1 MARPYSRD
9 LRERVVEAVEAG
21 QSRQEAARR
30 FGVSPSF
37 AIKLLQQWE
46 KTGTLEP
53 RQVGGQKDF
62 ALRPHEALVCR
73 LVASHPDQ
81 TIDELTARLG
91 LAGISISRA
100 AVGRFLVALDLTVK
114 KRRSMPPSRPGPMS
128 PRPGRPGARARRT

>member
-1 MARPYSRD
+1 MALPYSRD

-21 QSRQEAARR
+21 QSRQGAARR

-62 ALRPHEALVCR
+62 ALRAHEALVR
-73 LVASHPDQ
+73 QLVANHPDQ
-81 TIDELTARLG
+81 TIDELNERLG

-114 KRRSMPPSRPGPMS
+114 KRRSTPPSRPGPMS
-128 PRPGRPGARARRT
+128 PKPARPGARARRT

>member
-21 QSRQEAARR
+21 QSRQAAARR

-37 AIKLLQQWE
+37 AIKLLQRWQE
-46 KTGTLEP
+46 TGTLEP
-53 RQVGGQKDF
+53 RQVGGQKDY
-62 ALRPHEALVCR
+62 ALRAHEALVRR

-91 LAGISISRA
+91 STGISISRA

-128 PRPGRPGARARRT
+128 PRPGRPGARAKPT

>member
-9 LRERVVEAVEAG
+9 LRERVVEAVEGG

-37 AIKLLQQWE
+37 AIKLLQRWE
-46 KTGTLEP
+46 HTGTLEP

-62 ALRPHEALVCR
+62 ALRPHEALVRR

-91 LAGISISRA
+91 SAGISISRA

-128 PRPGRPGARARRT
+128 QQPARLGARAKRT

>member
-9 LRERVVEAVEAG
+9 LRERVVKAVVAG
-21 QSRQEAARR
+21 QSRQEVARR

-53 RQVGGQKDF
+53 RQIGGQKDF
-62 ALRPHEALVCR
+62 ALRPHEALVR
-73 LVASHPDQ
+73 RFVASHPDQ

-91 LAGISISRA
+91 SAGISISRA

-114 KRRSMPPSRPGPMS
+114 KRRSMLPSRPGPMS
-128 PRPGRPGARARRT
+128 RRPARLGARARRA